1 MLFYIFWAAA
11 YNGTIMSNIL
21 IVEDNPSLNNAY
33 KLILEK
39 EGHAVTVAFNGL
51 EGLDKLEQATPDIIL
66 LDLLM
71 PKMGGLEFLKKLNDE
86 GKLRANGQK
95 SGKGK
100 QLTIIVL
107 SNLNQD
113 EEVQQ
118 ALDLGAYKYILKADT
133 SPRELAVRVNHLLDR
148 L

>member
-1 MLFYIFWAAA
+1 
-11 YNGTIMSNIL
+11 MSNIL

-39 EGHAVTVAFNGL
+39 EGHTITVAFNGL
-51 EGLDKLEQATPDIIL
+51 EGLEALDHATPDIIL

-71 PKMGGLEFLKKLNDE
+71 PKMGGIKFLRKLNSD
-86 GKLRANGQK
+86 GKLKADGKK
-95 SGKGK
+95 SGKDK

-133 SPRELAVRVNHLLDR
+133 SPRELAMRVNHLLDR

>member
-1 MLFYIFWAAA
+1 
-11 YNGTIMSNIL
+11 MSKIL

-39 EGHAVTVAFNGL
+39 EGHTVTVAFNGL
-51 EGLDKLEQATPDIIL
+51 EGLDKLEHFTPDIIL

-71 PKMGGLEFLKKLNDE
+71 PKMGGLEFLKKLNSD
-86 GKLRANGQK
+86 GKLK
-95 SGKGK
+95 SDGKKTGTGK

-118 ALDLGAYKYILKADT
+118 ALSLGAYKYILKADT
-133 SPRELAVRVNHLLDR
+133 SPRELALRVNHLLDR

>member
-1 MLFYIFWAAA
+1 
-11 YNGTIMSNIL
+11 MSKIL
-21 IVEDNPSLNNAY
+21 IVEDNASLNNAY

-39 EGHAVTVAFNGL
+39 EGHDVTVAFNGL
-51 EGLDKLEQATPDIIL
+51 EGLDKLGGMTPDIIL

-71 PKMGGLEFLKKLNDE
+71 PKMGGLEFLRKLNDD
-86 GKLRANGQK
+86 GKLKANGK
-95 SGKGK
+95 KTGKDR

-113 EEVQQ
+113 EEVQE
-118 ALDLGAYKYILKADT
+118 ALNLGAYKYILKADT
-133 SPRELAVRVNHLLDR
+133 SPRELALRVNHLLDR